1 MTKRYEDLLLTPYV
15 GDIGDQPISPGH
27 ERYLTYMPKD
37 GKLMHGMMD
46 SRRVESRLGEGITIR
61 QSFRG
66 DNCTAA
72 MVIETYKPD
81 SGVDMDEDIRY
92 LITAYPQG
100 NRHFSIEAAH
110 VERSFTNPMWDA
122 ERQEIQANIHLERLD
137 DALGQIQDLD
147 QSHVVRL
154 AEGKNLILS
163 DFQQLTLLSEA
174 VKRHSYDENLREV
187 QILANTSTD
196 GQTVNPYN
204 KVSVVRRGQDDVY
217 LTVQLADSS
226 KLKVYAEGIP
236 SRGTLGQSHYDI
248 KEKLDMLNERMQQLT
263 NNITPQS
270 MMTAMSVE
278 RRRKRLEALE
288 TVRQDASKLTYSDI
302 IDLDDPSLE
311 EYPFE
316 DILNSA
322 VQNAIYN
329 VSSEYRVD
337 MELARQEEQSID
349 ISDLSGNDV
358 QNLEF

>member
-1 MTKRYEDLLLTPYV
+1 MTKRYEDVLLTPYV
-15 GDIGDQPISPGH
+15 GSIGDQPISPGH

-46 SRRVESRLGEGITIR
+46 SRRVKAHPLGGITIR

-92 LITAYPQG
+92 LITASPQG

-110 VERSFTNPMWDA
+110 VERSYTDPMWDA

-236 SRGTLGQSHYDI
+236 SRGTLDQSHYDI

-263 NNITPQS
+263 DESAQS
-270 MMTAMSVE
+270 PMTALSIE
-278 RRRKRLEALE
+278 KNRKRLEALE
-288 TVRQDASKLTYSDI
+288 VVRQDARKLTYNET
-302 IDLDDPSLE
+302 IDLDDPSLD
-311 EYPFE
+311 EYAFE
-316 DILNSA
+316 DTLNSA
-322 VQNAIYN
+322 ISNALYR
-329 VSSEYRVD
+329 VSTEYRVD
-337 MELARQEEQSID
+337 MEIERQEEQSID
-349 ISDLSGNDV
+349 ISDLSDHDV

>member
-1 MTKRYEDLLLTPYV
+1 MTKRYEDVLLTPYV
-15 GDIGDQPISPGH
+15 GSIGDQPIGPGH
-27 ERYLTYMPKD
+27 ERYLTYTPKD
-37 GKLMHGMMD
+37 GKLMHDMMD
-46 SRRVESRLGEGITIR
+46 SRRVEARPLGGITIR

-72 MVIETYKPD
+72 MVIETYKSD
-81 SGVDMDEDIRY
+81 SGTDMDEDIRY
-92 LITAYPQG
+92 LIIASPQG

-217 LTVQLADSS
+217 LTIQLADSS

-236 SRGTLGQSHYDI
+236 SRGTLDQSHYDI

-337 MELARQEEQSID
+337 MELERQEEQSID